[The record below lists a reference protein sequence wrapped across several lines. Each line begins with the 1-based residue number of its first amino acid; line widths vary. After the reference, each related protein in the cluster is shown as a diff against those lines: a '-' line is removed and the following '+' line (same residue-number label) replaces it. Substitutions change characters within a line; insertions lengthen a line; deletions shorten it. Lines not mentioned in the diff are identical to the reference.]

1 MFASLYHNTK
11 YLTSGKGYNYPRMLP
26 AKHRTHFSNENLQIL
41 FLLAA
46 LKLQAED
53 LYDYE

>member
-1 MFASLYHNTK
+1 MFASLYHNIK
-11 YLTSGKGYNYPRMLP
+11 YLTSGKGYTYPRMLP
-26 AKHRTHFSNENLQIL
+26 TKHRNHFRNENLQIL

-46 LKLQAED
+46 LKLQAEN